1 MSTSAEGGSVHRV
14 LDFLLAQEE
23 PVSRPEVADACL
35 LSRPTV
41 FAAVQQLED
50 RGLVRSAGV
59 RSGALGRSAALY
71 EIAPD
76 AGSLLAVDIGGSYL
90 RAALTDLRG
99 VPVAEREALT
109 GTPGGAAIVAQAL
122 ALVAETLAAADGS
135 APRRLVQVA
144 VSVPGVVHP
153 DGRTVSYASNI
164 DQDEPFDFGT
174 PFVEALAVPVT
185 LENNVNLAALAEGPT
200 VPVDDAS
207 PYVVVSVGAGIG
219 AGIVH
224 RGTLLRGAHGA
235 AGEVAFL
242 PGPPSEARS
251 STAHDAA
258 GGLSLL
264 EAARLEDSWRG
275 EAPATVE
282 ELFARAD
289 RGEDPAPRLV
299 EEECRRIVG
308 ILAAICAVVNPST
321 VIPTGGVG
329 TNARLLDRVGAL
341 TAETLPFPP
350 ALVGSRLGKRA
361 SLLGAIHLAAQ
372 RAGRRLRDSL
382 AD

>member
-1 MSTSAEGGSVHRV
+1 MSTSPPPSSVHRV
-14 LDFLLAQEE
+14 LEFLLGQVE
-23 PVSRPEVADACL
+23 PVTRPDVADACL

-50 RGLVRSAGV
+50 RGLVRSTGV
-59 RSGALGRSAALY
+59 RSGSLGRSATLY
-71 EIAPD
+71 EIAPR

-90 RAALTDLRG
+90 RVALTDLRG
-99 VPVAEREALT
+99 IPIAEREAPT

-122 ALVAETLAAADGS
+122 DLAKGARAAAGDAGD
-135 APRRLVQVA
+135 RLVQAA

-153 DGRTVSYASNI
+153 DGRTVSHASNI

-174 PFVEALAVPVT
+174 PFTEALDVPVV
-185 LENNVNLAALAEGPT
+185 LENNVNLAALAEAPT
-200 VPVDDAS
+200 VPQDDPS

-242 PGPPSEARS
+242 PGSRTEAPSR
-251 STAHDAA
+251 TAHDAA

-264 EAARLEDSWRG
+264 EAAHLEDSWQG

-282 ELFARAD
+282 ELFARAERD
-289 RGEDPAPRLV
+289 EDPAPRLV

-308 ILAAICAVVNPST
+308 VLAAICAVVNPST
-321 VIPTGGVG
+321 VILTGGVG
-329 TNARLLDRVGAL
+329 TNARLLRRVAAL
-341 TAETLPFPP
+341 VGETVPFPP
-350 ALVGSRLGKRA
+350 TLVGSRLGKRA
-361 SLLGAIHLAAQ
+361 SLLGAVQLAAQ
-372 RAGRRLRDSL
+372 GAGRRLAESL
-382 AD
+382 AE